1 MKILLKNG
9 TVWQPGGG
17 CPADVLVE
25 EEKIVRLAPDIPT
38 EGVDQVIDLTGKTV
52 FPGFFNAHVH
62 LYGVHGPLPDELI
75 QKFVT
80 GGVTTVRDMGM
91 TAPGPYE
98 DYQQWRARRTGPEYP
113 AILSAGKFICGPNT
127 YGAVHPSGAKIG
139 YVIEETP
146 EAAAAAVDAMVDA
159 GAQLIKTGLDYGMDA
174 NNPLD
179 YLPEEVFR
187 AICQR
192 ARERGVPSSAHITK
206 AGCFVKAARWGLT
219 ECAHTSTDHLSDE
232 DIREI
237 AASGIAFDAT
247 MSIFDMVSAQTG
259 ERIMDNV
266 ISNTG
271 RLYRAGVP
279 MSVGTDF
286 MSEHPP
292 YQTPGIPLHELRLL
306 SKAGLS
312 VDEIIQA
319 ATLDSARLCGVA
331 DVCGSMEEGKLAN
344 LIAVSGPVDETFR
357 AFEHLPF
364 VMNRGTV
371 VVRT

>member
-1 MKILLKNG
+1 MKILLRNG
-9 TVWQPGGG
+9 TVWQPDGSR
-17 CPADVLVE
+17 PADVLVE
-25 EEKIVRLAPDIPT
+25 DEKIVRVASGIQA
-38 EGVDQVIDLTGKTV
+38 EAAEQVIDLTGKTV

-75 QKFVT
+75 KRFVT

-98 DYQQWRARRTGPEYP
+98 DYQRWRSLRTGPEYP
-113 AILSAGKFICGPNT
+113 AILSAGKFICGSNT

-174 NNPLD
+174 AQPLD
-179 YLPEEVFR
+179 YLPKTVFR
-187 AICQR
+187 AICRR
-192 ARERGVPSSAHITK
+192 AEERGVPSAAHITK
-206 AGCFVKAARWGLT
+206 ADCFVKAARWGLS
-219 ECAHTSTDHLSDE
+219 ECAHTSTNHISDE
-232 DIREI
+232 EIGEI
-237 AASGIAFDAT
+237 AASGIAFNT
-247 MSIFDMVSAQTG
+247 TLSIFDMVSAQTG
-259 ERIMDNV
+259 EQIMDAV

-286 MSEHPP
+286 MFENPP

-306 SKAGLS
+306 RKAGLS
-312 VDEIIQA
+312 VDEIIRA

-331 DVCGSMEEGKLAN
+331 DVCGSVEEGKLAN
-344 LIAVSGPVDETFR
+344 LIAVSGPVDETFH
-357 AFEHLPF
+357 AFEQIPF
-364 VMNRGTV
+364 VMNRGAVITA
-371 VVRT
+371 